1 MSDGMHHVGRNENV
15 TILATCQNYQ
25 FFLIF
30 RKVMSDTIVVDIK
43 KDSNSF
49 IIFFMI
55 ETLIKNS
62 VRHVRFRPT

>member
-1 MSDGMHHVGRNENV
+1 MKNRDMSDGMHHVGRNENV

-49 IIFFMI
+49 IIF
-55 ETLIKNS
+55 L
-62 VRHVRFRPT
+62 